1 MRKKFLLL
9 ILFLISISYSN
20 AQEEATITLHDGT
33 IVEGFAKI
41 RGTYKIKFWETLEST
56 PNDDYNEWN
65 VKEMQLYDPRKETYD
80 IYEYK
85 KNIFNGGIVLLKQ
98 YITGNVS
105 IYYVVSRGTAYDS
118 NGFSGN
124 FYDRVNV
131 YYISKSS
138 NNNNVALMRKHNP
151 KKKSFAR
158 AYATYIGDC
167 PMILEKLK
175 NKEFDNWEDVFK
187 QYNANCSN

>member
-1 MRKKFLLL
+1 MKKTCLLL
-9 ILFLISISYSN
+9 ILFFTITLCSYGQRK
-20 AQEEATITLHDGT
+20 AVITLHDGT

-41 RGTYKIKFWETLEST
+41 RGTHKIKFWETLEST

-65 VKEMQLYDPRKETYD
+65 VKEMQLYHPEKETYD

-85 KNIFNGGIVLLKQ
+85 KNLFNGGIVLLKQ

-105 IYYVVSRGTAYDS
+105 IYYVVSTGTTYHAD
-118 NGFSGN
+118 GFSGN
-124 FYDRVNV
+124 FYDRVNI

-138 NNNNVALMRKHNP
+138 KNNNVALMRKHNP

-175 NKEFDNWEDVFK
+175 NKEFDSWEDVFK